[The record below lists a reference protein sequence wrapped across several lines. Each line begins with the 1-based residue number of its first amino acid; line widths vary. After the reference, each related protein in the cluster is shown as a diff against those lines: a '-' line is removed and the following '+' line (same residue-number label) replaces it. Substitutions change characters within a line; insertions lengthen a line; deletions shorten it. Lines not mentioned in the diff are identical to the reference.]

1 MPDGYGYQFLGTTN
15 AWTDTTF
22 LDDGSVLPLYHGT
35 EYCYRV
41 VAFFADDA
49 ESYVSDEVCVHVAN
63 AETYGEDGE
72 FCYDETDYESLGITL
87 EQMKGYLG
95 QLVKKGYITACEGCY
110 FTHFIVA
117 ND

>member
-1 MPDGYGYQFLGTTN
+1 METVNCISNQKL
-15 AWTDTTF
+15 TDI
-22 LDDGSVLPLYHGT
+22 
-35 EYCYRV
+35 EN
-41 VAFFADDA
+41 
-49 ESYVSDEVCVHVAN
+49 EVYNLCVAN
-63 AETYGEDGE
+63 AGEDGG

-110 FTHFIVA
+110 FTHFIAA

>member
-1 MPDGYGYQFLGTTN
+1 MLSLFRVKYSTISSGKRRV
-15 AWTDTTF
+15 TF
-22 LDDGSVLPLYHGT
+22 
-35 EYCYRV
+35 
-41 VAFFADDA
+41 F
-49 ESYVSDEVCVHVAN
+49 VAN
-63 AETYGEDGE
+63 AETYGEDGG

-87 EQMKGYLG
+87 GQMKGYLG

>member
-1 MPDGYGYQFLGTTN
+1 METINCISNQKL
-15 AWTDTTF
+15 
-22 LDDGSVLPLYHGT
+22 T
-35 EYCYRV
+35 EI
-41 VAFFADDA
+41 
-49 ESYVSDEVCVHVAN
+49 EKEVYNLCVAN
-63 AETYGEDGE
+63 AETYGEDGR

-87 EQMKGYLG
+87 GQMKGYLG

>member
-1 MPDGYGYQFLGTTN
+1 MGGIKSCF
-15 AWTDTTF
+15 W
-22 LDDGSVLPLYHGT
+22 
-35 EYCYRV
+35 
-41 VAFFADDA
+41 
-49 ESYVSDEVCVHVAN
+49 
-63 AETYGEDGE
+63 
-72 FCYDETDYESLGITL
+72 YDETYYESLGITL